1 MSSRNTMAKVA
12 VAPVVHNFSDLRPS
26 SRALTIVP
34 RPASRKS
41 SVHGTTDRPLS
52 RSSSRAGSDSVDARQ
67 ALKANSPNVLIRS
80 PGRRGSEFCWGSP
93 RSADPKLSF
102 IEIESRMREKIR
114 VNSAELRQA
123 FQTFDSEKTHTI
135 TQSEFKRALES
146 FCIPLTDDQFEQLIR
161 KVGTNRDGTVS
172 YLEFLDRYHHRGGT
186 PDGLRFLGNLHR
198 FNQTKSPKGV
208 ALDDVEDQL
217 RKKMGGQLQS
227 VMKALRLFDYNRDGK
242 IQRHELRRVI
252 ENFCFRLTDEQFDK
266 LWSKYD
272 MTRNGQTLEY
282 MDFLKRLGVK
292 AKSDINKTGED
303 QEQVKLAAVN
313 SRPMGSSQS
322 DKHPTPIV
330 TIMDLEQKLR
340 KRMLENHGNIS
351 RAFVAFDTRGDGFV
365 TLDELKRVLF
375 NFAFPMSDKL
385 FVELMSRCGIRA
397 NHKIPYVQFLEKFEA
412 PVTNSE
418 GQTIPIKPSHKYNPV
433 REAEE
438 NVMPTTED
446 IWKLLHDRILNSFS
460 SVKQAFL
467 VFDDNKDG
475 RVTKRD
481 FRRVLESF
489 CFRMS
494 HQQFHE
500 LMAKIDPYNKGYV
513 SYLDFLD
520 RFEQRET
527 EGAHPWLMSGHSPKS
542 VSPPAVLA
550 WSTVEDIL
558 QSKITD
564 NWKAIASAY
573 LGVDT
578 DRDGS
583 ISRSELRQLLE
594 RFCLPVSDDHF
605 DLMWSRCDENAD
617 GSIDFQEFLSKLGVD
632 IVGGDINGLSTR
644 IHDENEANVEFLKQD
659 QNARLELVDERAL
672 NLTGQKSANEC
683 MEILKEYISQ
693 RSTDL
698 RKTFVK
704 FDSNGDGKISRKE
717 FRMVMNSLGLYM
729 TDDQFRI
736 LSARLGFH
744 RGKLSYM
751 EFLNNFQDRRSF
763 GIGEKVTEYSSHRV
777 NLPMPQDDSMKASA
791 VEAKMKTKL
800 RENFQDL
807 RAAFQKIDYDRNGF
821 VTRPEFRRILDSFM
835 IMLSD
840 EEFDKLMTR
849 LDIQKGARLN
859 YREFLK
865 RFQHVE
871 TVEDGHPWLYSTHSF
886 NETQDLTYLTAA
898 QADDVIKRKAWEQNE
913 DLAKAFLAFDHDGNG
928 IVTKKELRKVL
939 YKYQIPLNKE
949 EFKKLWDKY
958 DTDRNGY
965 VDHQEFLARLGGEMK
980 PGDTHGPSTMIT
992 EQSHQVM
999 ESMHRNQQDMHVAAT
1014 WNQAQAV
1021 SFLSALEVEQ
1031 RLRDRFRDGYESLR
1045 KAFETVDANRDG
1057 YISRQELQKVLFDF
1071 HYFLDD
1077 VQLNILLDRCGL
1089 SHKNKL
1095 SYEKFLSAFQDHRL
1109 AGYGRVT
1116 LDAPRKVATPVVFER
1131 HDNLAP
1137 DAAII
1142 KLRGKISENPETIQ
1156 RAFAAFDRYGNGL
1169 ISKEDLHQIIN
1180 AFCFIMSDKQ
1190 FQALLKKIK
1199 ISEGGFV
1206 SYEDFFNSFQKSD
1219 TEESLRWLENLYP
1232 SPNKPPKT
1240 AEQVSKHS
1248 RGLTNADVEK
1258 KVREVVVAKFYSLAK
1273 AFTDGDPR
1281 HTGTVGASALHEILN
1296 EHAFRMTSDQFNHIW
1311 NQLDKNVDGKV
1322 DYRDFLKRFSTR
1334 TDVIRAVSTTPPLR
1348 IRDIRTSYGPAG
1360 SPVRSPAVLSPSPEY
1375 LTPPP
1380 SASDVERKIKDLI
1393 CRRWQH
1399 IQKSFRNTDS
1409 ENKGVVNFEQ
1419 LRDILL
1425 KHDIELSPREFL
1437 SLWRKHSNEGKGG
1450 IVYKDFMRHFVL
1462 NLKSGDDPLTRP
1474 KLPPSKIP
1482 TSPGIMSDKLVEL
1495 MAALRAPVRR
1505 DWKAMR
1511 RAFRALDK
1519 CGSGTCSLLQFRE
1532 MMRKFKIDLSEEDYF
1547 HLFSFYDKLLTGKVC
1562 YISFLR
1568 AHLE

>member
-52 RSSSRAGSDSVDARQ
+52 RSSSRAGSDSVDSRQ

-93 RSADPKLSF
+93 RSPDPKLSF

-172 YLEFLDRYHHRGGT
+172 YLEFLDRYHQRGGT
-186 PDGLRFLGNLHR
+186 PDGLRFLGSLHR

-208 ALDDVEDQL
+208 ALDDIEDKL

-292 AKSDINKTGED
+292 AKSDINKTGEY
-303 QEQVKLAAVN
+303 QQQVKLAAVN
-313 SRPMGSSQS
+313 CRPMGSSQS
-322 DKHPTPIV
+322 DKHSTPVV

-438 NVMPTTED
+438 NLMPTTED

-500 LMAKIDPYNKGYV
+500 LMAKIDPFNKGYV

-617 GSIDFQEFLSKLGVD
+617 GSIDFQEFLGKLGVD

-763 GIGEKVTEYSSHRV
+763 GVGEKVTEYSSHR
-777 NLPMPQDDSMKASA
+777 
-791 VEAKMKTKL
+791 
-800 RENFQDL
+800 
-807 RAAFQKIDYDRNGF
+807 
-821 VTRPEFRRILDSFM
+821 
-835 IMLSD
+835 
-840 EEFDKLMTR
+840 
-849 LDIQKGARLN
+849 
-859 YREFLK
+859 
-865 RFQHVE
+865 
-871 TVEDGHPWLYSTHSF
+871 
-886 NETQDLTYLTAA
+886 
-898 QADDVIKRKAWEQNE
+898 
-913 DLAKAFLAFDHDGNG
+913 
-928 IVTKKELRKVL
+928 
-939 YKYQIPLNKE
+939 
-949 EFKKLWDKY
+949 
-958 DTDRNGY
+958 
-965 VDHQEFLARLGGEMK
+965 
-980 PGDTHGPSTMIT
+980 
-992 EQSHQVM
+992 
-999 ESMHRNQQDMHVAAT
+999 
-1014 WNQAQAV
+1014 
-1021 SFLSALEVEQ
+1021 
-1031 RLRDRFRDGYESLR
+1031 
-1045 KAFETVDANRDG
+1045 
-1057 YISRQELQKVLFDF
+1057 
-1071 HYFLDD
+1071 
-1077 VQLNILLDRCGL
+1077 
-1089 SHKNKL
+1089 
-1095 SYEKFLSAFQDHRL
+1095 
-1109 AGYGRVT
+1109 
-1116 LDAPRKVATPVVFER
+1116 
-1131 HDNLAP
+1131 
-1137 DAAII
+1137 
-1142 KLRGKISENPETIQ
+1142 
-1156 RAFAAFDRYGNGL
+1156 
-1169 ISKEDLHQIIN
+1169 
-1180 AFCFIMSDKQ
+1180 
-1190 FQALLKKIK
+1190 
-1199 ISEGGFV
+1199 
-1206 SYEDFFNSFQKSD
+1206 
-1219 TEESLRWLENLYP
+1219 
-1232 SPNKPPKT
+1232 
-1240 AEQVSKHS
+1240 
-1248 RGLTNADVEK
+1248 
-1258 KVREVVVAKFYSLAK
+1258 
-1273 AFTDGDPR
+1273 
-1281 HTGTVGASALHEILN
+1281 
-1296 EHAFRMTSDQFNHIW
+1296 
-1311 NQLDKNVDGKV
+1311 
-1322 DYRDFLKRFSTR
+1322 
-1334 TDVIRAVSTTPPLR
+1334 
-1348 IRDIRTSYGPAG
+1348 
-1360 SPVRSPAVLSPSPEY
+1360 
-1375 LTPPP
+1375 
-1380 SASDVERKIKDLI
+1380 
-1393 CRRWQH
+1393 
-1399 IQKSFRNTDS
+1399 
-1409 ENKGVVNFEQ
+1409 
-1419 LRDILL
+1419 
-1425 KHDIELSPREFL
+1425 
-1437 SLWRKHSNEGKGG
+1437 
-1450 IVYKDFMRHFVL
+1450 
-1462 NLKSGDDPLTRP
+1462 
-1474 KLPPSKIP
+1474 
-1482 TSPGIMSDKLVEL
+1482 
-1495 MAALRAPVRR
+1495 
-1505 DWKAMR
+1505 
-1511 RAFRALDK
+1511 
-1519 CGSGTCSLLQFRE
+1519 
-1532 MMRKFKIDLSEEDYF
+1532 
-1547 HLFSFYDKLLTGKVC
+1547 
-1562 YISFLR
+1562 
-1568 AHLE
+1568 